1 MFSLEC
7 NFDQVQISAIANGVA
22 SPLWTGGCRRDG
34 EFFIST
40 KGSVESVTASFTSDV
55 SITYSG
61 FVIIYELVDG
71 QVAVG
76 SKTVPCPGP
85 AICSNNGA
93 CISGDCLCLSGYTGE
108 DCSNAVICPRDLAS
122 CGTSCDPICSESSN
136 VIAVSMYGNDTQGT
150 GEMMDTS
157 QSGTA
162 PKAVQSLQQALAI
175 ATVGQTVL
183 IYPGIYKGVLNCDLL
198 VTKQLTIRGLRGAAV
213 TTIDCANAFH
223 GVTISSAA
231 GVKLVD
237 FALLN
242 TIGADGA
249 AVKVVSSTATK
260 LSGLHIIKAVATKNG
275 GAVYASQSELT
286 LQDAIVKNCFATFGG
301 GGIYVD
307 TVTLTLQNVE
317 VGGCQAADGAGLYAL
332 GNTAVIG
339 VSLATIANNTAG
351 NRGGG
356 LFFSTGTA
364 TVKQLNVR
372 ENSALIGGGVA
383 FEFGSFV
390 ITSTNV
396 SANIATHDGGGLA
409 VLRDAELS
417 VAGSRVRK
425 NAALRNGGGV
435 LVTTNKSLAFDSRS
449 LLRENTAGMTSDFRS
464 VCSCLLW
471 FSFCKRD

>member
-1 MFSLEC
+1 MTLFSLEC
-7 NFDQVQISAIANGVA
+7 NFDKVQISTIANGVT
-22 SPLWTGGCRRDG
+22 SSLWTGGCQRDG

-40 KGSVESVTASFTSDV
+40 KGSVESVTVSFTSDV

-61 FVIIYELVDG
+61 LVIIYELVDS
-71 QVAVG
+71 QAAVG

-93 CISGDCLCLSGYTGE
+93 CIDGDCLCLSGYTGE
-108 DCSNAVICPRDLAS
+108 DCSNPVICPRDLAS
-122 CGTSCDPICSESSN
+122 CGTSCDPICSERPSN
-136 VIAVSMYGNDTQGT
+136 VVAVSMYGNDTQGT

-162 PKAVQSLQQALAI
+162 PKAVQSLQRALAM
-175 ATVGQTVL
+175 ATAGQIVL

-198 VTKQLTIRGLRGAAV
+198 VTKQLTIRGIRGAAM

-223 GVTISSAA
+223 GITISSAT

-237 FALLN
+237 FALFN
-242 TIGADGA
+242 TIGEEGA
-249 AVKVVSSTATK
+249 AVKVISSTATK

-286 LQDAIVKNCFATFGG
+286 LQDTVAKNCSATLGG

-317 VGGCQAADGAGLYAL
+317 VSGCQATDGAGLYAL
-332 GNTAVIG
+332 GNTAVTG

-351 NRGGG
+351 NHGGG

-364 TVKQLNVR
+364 SVKQLSVQGN
-372 ENSALIGGGVA
+372 NALIGGGVA
-383 FEFGSFV
+383 FESGTFA
-390 ITSTNV
+390 ITSINV

-409 VLRDAELS
+409 VLSDAELS
-417 VAGSRVRK
+417 IAGSRVRK

-435 LVTTNKSLAFDSRS
+435 LVTTNKSLTFDSRS
-449 LLRENTAGMTSDFRS
+449 LLWKNTAGMTSDFRS
-464 VCSCLLW
+464 VCSCLL
-471 FSFCKRD
+471 